1 MSSLKRPLT
10 EEQKKYLLNTRP
22 IYIEDEEIKLMKKF
36 TVNDV
41 ATPEFDMINFLI
53 TTNIKLRLMDNTE
66 DERYDPDF
74 EFPLETLHGMTMNFW
89 NDLSNDD
96 SNKNN
101 VYEIGDTKG
110 KCFKFTY
117 KKVEYAFSFRVMG
130 EIPLGFQALKMY
142 NETTIYYH
150 DFTLLEEF
158 IQYANKYYNRFY
170 RKIEETSDTF
180 NLYFNEVGYWERG
193 GQRKKRR
200 IENLYMDK
208 GIKEG
213 IIKKV
218 KDFKSEETIA
228 RYERFGIPH
237 KFVVLLHGLP
247 GTGKTS
253 LVKAVASELDMSIS
267 SLTFNDKLDDSNM
280 RILMKRLVK
289 NTILLIEDMDCLF
302 KDRKKNDEFKNKL
315 TLSGI
320 LNCLDGLSAAD
331 HMVVFITTN
340 YKDNLYDEAL
350 IRPGRID
357 HFIEFEHIK
366 KEQIIEMYKVF
377 MENAYSEDK
386 MKEFVNTYYSLG
398 VKCTTALIQNYLF
411 GYVDDPDAA
420 LENIDKIKEIKNE
433 TTMDKYSE
441 VPMGIS

>member
-1 MSSLKRPLT
+1 MSSLKIPLT
-10 EEQKKYLLNTRP
+10 EEEKKDILNTQS
-22 IYIEDEEIKLMKKF
+22 INIEDEEIKLMKKF
-36 TVNDV
+36 VINDV
-41 ATPEFDMINFLI
+41 STPEFDMLNFLI
-53 TTNIKLRLMDNTE
+53 TTNIKLRLMNNTK
-66 DERYDPDF
+66 DKSYDSNF
-74 EFPLETLHGMTMNFW
+74 EFPLDTLHNMTMSFW
-89 NDLSNDD
+89 NDVSNDD
-96 SNKNN
+96 SHKNN

-117 KKVEYAFSFRVMG
+117 NKVDYAFSYRVMG
-130 EIPLGFQALKMY
+130 EIPLGFQSLKMY
-142 NETTIYYH
+142 NEITIYYH
-150 DFTLLEEF
+150 DFTLLEEL
-158 IQYANKYYNRFY
+158 IQYANKYYNQFY

-180 NLYFNEVGYWERG
+180 NLYFNEGCYWERG

-200 IENLYMDK
+200 IENLYMSK
-208 GIKEG
+208 GIKED

-218 KDFKSEETIA
+218 KDFKSKDTIA

-253 LVKAVASELDMSIS
+253 LVKAVASELNMSIS
-267 SLTFNDKLDDSNM
+267 SLTFNDKLDDSGM
-280 RILMKRLVK
+280 RILMKRLAK

-320 LNCLDGLSAAD
+320 LNSLDGLSAAD

-386 MKEFVNTYYSLG
+386 MAEFVNTYYSLG

-411 GYVDDPDAA
+411 GYVNDPDAA
-420 LENIDKIKEIKNE
+420 LENIDRIKEIKNE

-441 VPMGIS
+441 APMGIS

>member
-1 MSSLKRPLT
+1 MSSLKIPLT
-10 EEQKKYLLNTRP
+10 EEEKKDILNTQS
-22 IYIEDEEIKLMKKF
+22 INIEDEEIKLMKKF
-36 TVNDV
+36 VINDV
-41 ATPEFDMINFLI
+41 STPEFDMLNFLI
-53 TTNIKLRLMDNTE
+53 TTNIKLRLMNNTK
-66 DERYDPDF
+66 DKSYDSNF
-74 EFPLETLHGMTMNFW
+74 EFPLDTLHNMTMSFW
-89 NDLSNDD
+89 NDISNDD
-96 SNKNN
+96 SHKNN
-101 VYEIGDTKG
+101 VYEIADTKG

-117 KKVEYAFSFRVMG
+117 NKVDYAFSYRVMG
-130 EIPLGFQALKMY
+130 EIPLGFQSLKMY
-142 NETTIYYH
+142 NEITIYYH
-150 DFTLLEEF
+150 DFTLLEEL
-158 IQYANKYYNRFY
+158 IQYANKYYNQFY

-180 NLYFNEVGYWERG
+180 NLYFNEGCYWERG

-200 IENLYMDK
+200 IENLYMSK
-208 GIKEG
+208 GIKEDM
-213 IIKKV
+213 IKKV
-218 KDFKSEETIA
+218 KNFKSKDTIA

-253 LVKAVASELDMSIS
+253 LVKAVASELNMSIS
-267 SLTFNDKLDDSNM
+267 SLTFNDKLDDSGM

-320 LNCLDGLSAAD
+320 LNSLDGLSAAD

-357 HFIEFEHIK
+357 HFIEFEYIK

-386 MKEFVNTYYSLG
+386 MEEFVNTYYSLG

-411 GYVDDPDAA
+411 GYVNDPDAA

-441 VPMGIS
+441 APMGIS